1 MASKF
6 ARQMQRKEKRV
17 LNVSNHRIAT
27 LDVPKMT
34 QVTLELTHKTIASTR
49 LQETTNVFLVH
60 DAFTIRIHCALDQ
73 EHVILCRDLVTGRT
87 PSSLAAL
94 RKRTARC

>member
-1 MASKF
+1 MVGSLAHMASKF

-60 DAFTIRIHCALDQ
+60 DAFTIRSLI
-73 EHVILCRDLVTGRT
+73 RNT
-87 PSSLAAL
+87 SSFAA
-94 RKRTARC
+94 TW